1 MTEQSTVAPVEAGEP
16 DHHDRSRWHLPRVRG
31 RTFGPASEQPYRRR
45 TSDWVRLTIAT
56 GLFVAAC
63 FHQGNPWDAE
73 QDLFAFFNGLPD
85 SLQSLFIAIYR
96 LGALWAVGLVVAAAL
111 IGRRWRLAR
120 DLAIAGVAAWF
131 LGRFIGELVAAHQS
145 IGDGI
150 KVITRLDDS
159 PSFPLVR
166 LAVITAVICAASPY
180 LTRPTRRIGQTI
192 VLVMALAALYLG
204 TGLPDACFAAVV
216 LGWGV
221 AAAVH
226 LAFGS
231 PGGRPTR
238 EQVQA
243 ALQELGVT
251 VHDLELAPYVPADG
265 TVMRARD
272 DGGYIH
278 VRVLG
283 RDEADAQLMSKFWRF
298 VFYKDGGPSLHL
310 TRLEDVE
317 QEGFTLLLA
326 ERSGA
331 RVPSVLAVGSAGPS
345 TALAATRIADA
356 PTLADS
362 DASVATDAF
371 LRTLWK
377 EVDLIHASRVAHGRL
392 NARHILVTADGP
404 AIIDFSHAQVSAADA
419 SRYADVAEL
428 LVSTAQIVG
437 TKRAVSC
444 AHDAIGSDELA
455 ASLPY
460 LQPAALSREMRPHG
474 RHDRKHLQDQLK
486 ELSSTIAEVANVE
499 VPALQQLYRINT
511 TNLLMAVGSL
521 IAVFALLS
529 QIGDPEEFWNT
540 ISSADWWWLALA
552 MILSLST
559 NLATAVALMGTVPIP
574 LPLWRTAEL
583 QLSMSFSNLAVP
595 AVGGM
600 AAQIRFLQRQGVDLA
615 SAVASGAVLSQAANI
630 ATYVVIFF
638 IALALSPT
646 DIHTGQIPVSSIAS
660 VLLIAV
666 VVLVIAAAVVW
677 FVPKV
682 KAAVMPRLKSAAAT
696 IWGAL
701 RSPRRVF
708 ELIGGNALNA
718 VLYAFVMQCCIEAF
732 GGSINF
738 WTVLALNILI
748 GTIASLVPIPGGGTA
763 VGSVGMSGA
772 LTAVGLSSEVAVAA
786 VLADQLVANFI
797 PALPGWLATKD
808 LLSRD
813 YL

>member
-1 MTEQSTVAPVEAGEP
+1 MTEQSTVTPVDA
-16 DHHDRSRWHLPRVRG
+16 HHRLHFPRWRG
-31 RTFGPASEQPYRRR
+31 RTFGPASEEPYRRR
-45 TSDWVRLTIAT
+45 TSDRVRLSIAI
-56 GLFVAAC
+56 GLLAAAC
-63 FHQGNPWDAE
+63 FHQGNPWTAE
-73 QDLFAFFNGLPD
+73 QNLFAFFNGLPN
-85 SLQSLFIAIYR
+85 SLQSLFTGIYR
-96 LGALWAVGLVVAAAL
+96 LGALWAVGLVGAAAL
-111 IGRRWRLAR
+111 IARRWRLGR
-120 DLAIAGVAAWF
+120 DLLIAGVGAWA
-131 LGRFIGELVAAHQS
+131 LGRIIGVLVVENGS

-159 PSFPLVR
+159 PSFPVVR

-180 LTRPTRRIGQTI
+180 LTRPTRRIGQI
-192 VLVMALAALYLG
+192 ILLLLALAALYLG
-204 TGLPDACFAAVV
+204 IGFPDGCFAAVV

-238 EQVQA
+238 TQVEV
-243 ALQELGVT
+243 ALQELGVS
-251 VHDLELAPYVPADG
+251 VQELEIAPYTPSNG
-265 TVMRARD
+265 TVMLARD
-272 DGGYIH
+272 NGGVVH

-317 QEGFTLLLA
+317 EEGFALLLA
-326 ERSGA
+326 ERAGA
-331 RVPSVLAVGSAGPS
+331 RVPSVLAVGTAGPS
-345 TALAATRIADA
+345 TALAATRVADA
-356 PTLADS
+356 PSLADS

-371 LRTLWK
+371 LTALWD
-377 EVDLIHASRVAHGRL
+377 EVRLVHSSRVVHGQL
-392 NARHILVTADGP
+392 NAGHVLVTDDGP
-404 AIIDFSHAQVSAADA
+404 AIVEFSHASVTASDGARFADI
-419 SRYADVAEL
+419 AEL
-428 LVSTAQIVG
+428 LVSTSRIVG
-437 TKRAVSC
+437 AERAV
-444 AHDAIGSDELA
+444 AGAKHAIGAQELA
-455 ASLPY
+455 ATMPF
-460 LQPAALSREMRPHG
+460 LQTAALSRELRPHG
-474 RHDRKHLQDQLK
+474 RHERKQLQDQLSD
-486 ELSSTIAEVANVE
+486 LRNAVAGATGVE

-529 QIGDPEEFWNT
+529 QIGNPEEFWDT
-540 ISSADWWWLALA
+540 ISSANWWWLALA
-552 MILSLST
+552 MGLSLTT
-559 NLATAVALMGTVPIP
+559 NFATAIALMGTVPIP

-600 AAQIRFLQRQGVDLA
+600 AAQIRFLQKQGVDLA

-630 ATYVVIFF
+630 GTYTVIFF
-638 IALALSPT
+638 IALAMSPT
-646 DIHTGQIPVSSIAS
+646 DIHTGQIPVSSIVS
-660 VLLIAV
+660 FVLIAA
-666 VVLVIAAAVVW
+666 VVLVIAGAVIW
-677 FVPKV
+677 FVPKIRNSV
-682 KAAVMPRLKSAAAT
+682 VPRVKSAANT
-696 IWGAL
+696 IWSAL
-701 RSPRRVF
+701 RSPRRVV

-772 LTAVGLSSEVAVAA
+772 LTAAGLSSEVAVAA
-786 VLADQLVANFI
+786 VLADQLVANFL
-797 PALPGWLATKD
+797 PAVPGWLATKD
-808 LLSRD
+808 LLNRD